1 MARSPRCRSSPDCV
15 VLVVPRDGVEAAL
28 EEAAA
33 AGAGG
38 AIVYASGYGELARE
52 EAAAAQLRLAAIAR
66 AAKMPMLGPNC
77 MGLVNHALGAGMTF
91 IPDYPR
97 VPRNAGSIAV
107 VSQSG
112 ALGYALAQAWSRG
125 LGVRYFFSA
134 GNSADVDVADLV
146 AAMADDPAVKAI
158 ACLFEGVPSAAR
170 LLEAGARA
178 RAAGKPVVV
187 FKLGTSEDGAAAAR
201 SHTGSL
207 AGSAAAWRAL
217 FERAGFVPVEDFESL
232 LEYASFFAA
241 AGAPRARGVAV
252 LSGSGGAGVM
262 AADKASRHGVPMP
275 QPLAA
280 TAEKLRSYV
289 PDYGSARN
297 PCDPTGQVLNMP
309 EAFGQCC
316 RALLEDPQ
324 YGALVVGATVA
335 VMETTASR
343 VATLGALAREIAK
356 PIAVVWLSEWL
367 QGPGAED
374 YEKDERLPVF
384 RSMERCFAAIAAWQA
399 HTVAPF
405 HQAPRLAPPQ
415 AAQEARRHLSASAE
429 GTALSESEAKRVLA
443 CYGVPVVEERLAGS
457 VEEAVSAAR
466 QLRYPVAMK
475 AESPTILHKTELGV
489 VKLGLADEATVRA
502 TYAEIVAAA
511 KGHALRGVLVQPMV
525 PGRRGDR
532 GRARRSRGRASRGGG
547 LGGRARGARAGQRR
561 RARAGVGCGSEGDA
575 RSPQGLPAAHWLPGR
590 RAREPRRPRRCDRA
604 RLGARRRPGRRDRG
618 ARREPDPRERAR
630 RGGGGRVDYPPPLGG
645 REHLQPYD
653 PRDNERDAGKAQ
665 RGRRLA
671 EEVDSEKSGARGADP
686 GPHRIGGP
694 DRQGA
699 HGKGEQHHARHHG
712 EPGPHARPQAREAVG
727 VLEPDRP
734 ADLEQARH
742 HEQQPGH
749 GASPSTAAT

>member
-1 MARSPRCRSSPDCV
+1 MLTPPRREAYTRAELERLIAPRSIAVVGASPRPSSFGLRTIENLAHYAGEVYPVNAKYEAIAGRRCYGSLAALPQSPDCV

-77 MGLVNHALGAGMTF
+77 MGLVNNAFGAGMTF
-91 IPDYPR
+91 IPDYPS

-178 RAAGKPVVV
+178 RAAGKPVIV

-252 LSGSGGAGVM
+252 LSSSGGAGVM

-335 VMETTASR
+335 VAETTASR

-489 VKLGLADEATVRA
+489 VKLGLADEAAVRA
-502 TYAEIVAAA
+502 AYAEIVAAA

-525 PGRRGDR
+525 PGVEVIVGARIDPVVGPLVVVGSGGVLVELVQDSVAELAPVSVAEAKAMLARLKGYRLLTGFRGGEPVNLDALADAI
-532 GRARRSRGRASRGGG
+532 ARVSELAADLAGEIEELDVNPIRASG
-547 LGGRARGARAGQRR
+547 RGAVAVDALITRR
-561 RARAGVGCGSEGDA
+561 RAR
-575 RSPQGLPAAHWLPGR
+575 
-590 RAREPRRPRRCDRA
+590 
-604 RLGARRRPGRRDRG
+604 
-618 ARREPDPRERAR
+618 
-630 RGGGGRVDYPPPLGG
+630 
-645 REHLQPYD
+645 
-653 PRDNERDAGKAQ
+653 
-665 RGRRLA
+665 
-671 EEVDSEKSGARGADP
+671 
-686 GPHRIGGP
+686 
-694 DRQGA
+694 
-699 HGKGEQHHARHHG
+699 
-712 EPGPHARPQAREAVG
+712 
-727 VLEPDRP
+727 
-734 ADLEQARH
+734 
-742 HEQQPGH
+742 
-749 GASPSTAAT
+749 